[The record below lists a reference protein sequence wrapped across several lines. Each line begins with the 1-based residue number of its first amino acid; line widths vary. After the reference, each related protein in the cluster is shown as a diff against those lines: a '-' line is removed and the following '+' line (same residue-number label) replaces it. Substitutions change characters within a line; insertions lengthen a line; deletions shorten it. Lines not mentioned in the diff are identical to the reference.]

1 MADDQQQQPKS
12 LPDLAAW
19 LEYQHQQAQEA
30 IASQTALGLA
40 ILWPILKFD
49 DLDSTTTTWLHA
61 VTLQIEKQFKA
72 SEDAAFVMVQGV
84 KWASEPVTEPL
95 KQIVTTFPT
104 KAAQQSMMITG
115 PIAVKASMPAPQ
127 DDAMARADLGST
139 GAGVRTALNGGRGEV
154 QSLVTADAV
163 QRRRQSKVIG
173 YKRVT
178 DDDPCYFCA
187 MLASRGA
194 TYLTS
199 STFDESNSKIRT
211 IRGESRAYVGD
222 GIAKVHDH
230 CKCSLVPVY
239 SKADKYDDRAKY
251 FLAQWNKATKN
262 LSGDDAMNAFRKVY
276 VPPPPYES
284 PAVDLDAVR
293 ANREALIS
301 TGFAAGSPQVRW
313 YDAQISKLTA

>member
-1 MADDQQQQPKS
+1 MADDQQQNQPKA

-19 LEYQHQQAQEA
+19 LEYQHQQQQEA

-40 ILWPILKFD
+40 LLWPILKFD
-49 DLDSTTTTWLHA
+49 DLDKTTTTWLHA
-61 VTLQIEKQFKA
+61 VTLQMEKQFKA
-72 SEDAAFVMVQGV
+72 SEDAAFLMVQGI
-84 KWASEPVTEPL
+84 KWASEPLSDPL
-95 KQIVTTFPT
+95 TQIATAFPT
-104 KAAQQSMMITG
+104 KAAQQSMLITG
-115 PIAVKASMPAPQ
+115 PIAVKAQMPAPA
-127 DDAMARADLGST
+127 DEAMARADLGST

-154 QSLVTADAV
+154 QTLVTADAV

-187 MLASRGA
+187 VLSSRGA
-194 TYLTS
+194 YYLS
-199 STFDESNSKIRT
+199 QSTFDASNKK
-211 IRGESRAYVGD
+211 YVGD

-239 SKADKYDDRAKY
+239 SKADKYDDRAK
-251 FLAQWNKATKN
+251 FFKAQWLKATKN

-293 ANREALIS
+293 ANREALVNS
-301 TGFAAGSPQVRW
+301 GFAANSPQVRW
-313 YDAQISKLTA
+313 YDQQVRKLTA

>member
-1 MADDQQQQPKS
+1 MAQQQQQQPKS
-12 LPDLAAW
+12 IPDLAAW

-49 DLDSTTTTWLHA
+49 DLDKTTTAWLHA

-72 SEDAAFVMVQGV
+72 SEDAAFAMVQGV
-84 KWASEPVTEPL
+84 KWAAEPVTDPL

-115 PIAVKASMPAPQ
+115 PIAVKAQMPAPR
-127 DDAMARADLGST
+127 DDVMARADLGST

-187 MLASRGA
+187 VLASRGA
-194 TYLTS
+194 TYLS
-199 STFDESNSKIRT
+199 QSTFDASNKK
-211 IRGESRAYVGD
+211 YVGD

-239 SKADKYDDRAKY
+239 STADKYDDRAK
-251 FLAQWNKATKN
+251 FFKAQWDKATKN
-262 LSGDDAMNAFRKVY
+262 LSGNDAMNAFRKVY

-301 TGFAAGSPQVRW
+301 SGFAAGSPQVRW
-313 YDAQISKLTA
+313 YDQQISKLTA